1 MTHLDLERM
10 HPTFI
15 IALIAAL
22 IIGSFIVSAISYSRQ
37 QALKKKKQMVKRYQ
51 QQADEALSYISVLL
65 QIDEQYGLIT
75 QLQILVINALSSAA
89 RLNPDDRQLQS
100 HLSTQNNKLNEYKG
114 EQRPNEVYCWARSD
128 SELASIQSQLSQ
140 LSKLFDLFRNKGD
153 LNPAKHQELQVQVQ
167 KLQHELS
174 TNTYLYQA
182 DCFAEQNNITPYQ
195 LYIKQAIQ
203 VIKKSNISTKF
214 KNERIKELS
223 DRIQEVKRTGKTS
236 NLKNF
241 IKKSEGITE
250 DEDSALGE
258 ILE

>member
-114 EQRPNEVYCWARSD
+114 EQRPNEVYCWAMS
-128 SELASIQSQLSQ
+128 
-140 LSKLFDLFRNKGD
+140 
-153 LNPAKHQELQVQVQ
+153 
-167 KLQHELS
+167 
-174 TNTYLYQA
+174 YQ
-182 DCFAEQNNITPYQ
+182 QIRT
-195 LYIKQAIQ
+195 YIKLTALQSKI
-203 VIKKSNISTKF
+203 IL
-214 KNERIKELS
+214 RP
-223 DRIQEVKRTGKTS
+223 TS
-236 NLKNF
+236 C
-241 IKKSEGITE
+241 I
-250 DEDSALGE
+250 
-258 ILE
+258 